1 MRHDSVPAFVR
12 WSAWLFVAY
21 GIIVLAGATVS
32 QALNDWVAID
42 QYPRAVVRTA
52 GVTLIAWALMRRKRW
67 AWWLGVGLGL
77 IWAVTGWAG
86 FVTVIVLLLQSA
98 DEAAVMDPAFVVVSV
113 LTLVVLTAAVTLLLL
128 PPSRVAFR
136 RGGGPV

>member
-1 MRHDSVPAFVR
+1 MRHDSVPSTVR

-32 QALNDWVAID
+32 QALNDWAAID
-42 QYPRAVVRTA
+42 QYPRALVRAA

-77 IWAVTGWAG
+77 VWAVTGWAG
-86 FVTVIVLLLQSA
+86 FVAVIVLVLQSA
-98 DEAAVMDPAFVVVSV
+98 DESTVADPAFVVVSV

-128 PPSRVAFR
+128 PRSRAAS
-136 RGGGPV
+136 